1 MRYQLLLED
10 RLPVLCQRRSL
21 GHQLRQR
28 LLLYGVRLQ
37 DQHDWR
43 GQHGRHVSLWNR
55 RLWLELLFAHEP
67 HLLRLCRTFRH
78 QLRRRFDLHGERLRD
93 QRLGWLGR
101 RLELG
106 LRQRYGLV
114 RRGLLLAV
122 RKSVLCQRRSPRH
135 QLSHWVVLYGQW
147 LCQQLRRLDRR
158 REPRGHRRLGHDHHG
173 RLHVL
178 GERPVGLLAALLSPE
193 RRQQL
198 LLRSQRQQG
207 DLR

>member
-1 MRYQLLLED
+1 MPLRYRLVRCQLLLED
-10 RLPVLCQRRSL
+10 RLPVLRQRRSR

-67 HLLRLCRTFRH
+67 YLLRFRRPFRH
-78 QLRRRFDLHGERLRD
+78 QLRLRFDVHGERLRD
-93 QRLGWLGR
+93 QRLGRLGR

-114 RRGLLLAV
+114 RRGLLLAL
-122 RKSVLCQRRSPRH
+122 RQSVLRQRRSPRH
-135 QLSHWVVLYGQW
+135 QLSHRVVLYGQW

-158 REPRGHRRLGHDHHG
+158 RKHRRFGHDHHG
-173 RLHVL
+173 
-178 GERPVGLLAALLSPE
+178 
-193 RRQQL
+193 
-198 LLRSQRQQG
+198 
-207 DLR
+207 